1 MLFEYKR
8 DMYGVDGEWFLR
20 PRFYSSKP
28 GALWIEG
35 VLPQLSL
42 IPPELSDEKNYPVF
56 RWARSGGKDWE
67 HPMEDA
73 YSDILVS
80 RVGSIFLTFLLVC
93 SIGLTAYHSWWWLIL
108 GIPAAL
114 FTTIWCAEEFRSVR
128 GYRRLMRAFKSGKI
142 YAIQLDP
149 DLVNA
154 VRSLLESN
162 LNDEVCRAF
171 EKRHDE
177 IPRCKRVVNTD
188 RDSVTHVIAQNPAL
202 AEFLS
207 KELNAELPSPPEY
220 RRSAFD
226 ALYKCI
232 QTEIDRLTTNKRILE
247 EQQILEDK
255 RRKMEEDLRRTREE
269 RNALAAAEADRISRI
284 LALPSI
290 LGESKEEVEMFG
302 SISQEMCELGSQD
315 STRVASEQA

>member
-8 DMYGVDGEWFLR
+8 DMYGVDGEWFSR

-35 VLPQLSL
+35 IPPRVSI
-42 IPPELSDEKNYPVF
+42 IPPELGDEKNYPVF

-73 YSDILVS
+73 YRDILAS
-80 RVGSIFLTFLLVC
+80 HDCSMFLTFLLVC
-93 SIGLTAYHSWWWLIL
+93 SIVLTACHSWWWL
-108 GIPAAL
+108 AL
-114 FTTIWCAEEFRSVR
+114 SVPIALLTALCYIADFRSVR
-128 GYRRLMRAFKSGKI
+128 SYRRLMRAFKDEI

-154 VRSLLESN
+154 IRSLLESG
-162 LNDEVCRAF
+162 LNDEVCQAF

-177 IPRCKRVVNTD
+177 IPRYKRIVDVD
-188 RDSVTHVIAQNPAL
+188 KDSASRVIAHNPAL

-247 EQQILEDK
+247 EQQILENK

-269 RNALAAAEADRISRI
+269 RNALAAAEADRMSRI

-302 SISQEMCELGSQD
+302 SISQEMRELRSQD

>member
-8 DMYGVDGEWFLR
+8 DMYGVDGEWFSR

-35 VLPQLSL
+35 VLPRPSL

-73 YSDILVS
+73 YSDIVVS
-80 RVGSIFLTFLLVC
+80 RVGSIFLTFLLVG
-93 SIGLTAYHSWWWLIL
+93 SIGLTAYHSWWWLAL
-108 GIPAAL
+108 SIPTAL
-114 FTTIWCAEEFRSVR
+114 FTALWYTVEFFSVR

-154 VRSLLESN
+154 IRSLLESN
-162 LNDEVCRAF
+162 LHDEVCQAF

-177 IPRCKRVVNTD
+177 IPQRKRVLNID
-188 RDSVTHVIAQNPAL
+188 KDSPSRVIAQNPAL

-247 EQQILEDK
+247 EQQILENK

-269 RNALAAAEADRISRI
+269 REALAAAEADRMSRI

-302 SISQEMCELGSQD
+302 SISQEMRELGSQD
-315 STRVASEQA
+315 STRVAHEQA